1 MIVLYPVVK
10 PAWVVGNIEADSN
23 LIAADVGPSHVK
35 QPGVNVIAVKVFD
48 NQAVGGIWK
57 PVKLM
62 AGK

>member
-1 MIVLYPVVK
+1 M
-10 PAWVVGNIEADSN
+10 AWVAGKIETDSD
-23 LIAADVGPSHVK
+23 LIAGVGPSHVK